1 MLFQNNPVEVSS
13 LPQID
18 DISME
23 SLSPSYLKVS
33 YLGTTIF
40 FMILLVVLIGIRFFA
55 EFVIP
60 FWLEIVILSV
70 WFLLFFLS
78 LWHTYE
84 GFQIQGFAIR
94 ERDLT
99 YRSGVF
105 FRSTTVIPFNR
116 IQHAEVK
123 QGPIERRFNLQRL
136 EVYSAGGEGSD
147 LYIPGLLGNRADQLK
162 DFIIKKVGRHE
173 Q

>member
-1 MLFQNNPVEVSS
+1 MLFQNNPIDLTT
-13 LPQID
+13 LPQLENIQ
-18 DISME
+18 MK
-23 SLSPSYLKVS
+23 SLSPAYLKVS

-40 FMILLVVLIGIRFFA
+40 FIMLAIILMAVRFFA
-55 EFVIP
+55 EFDIP
-60 FWLEIVILSV
+60 FRVELGIVGGWL
-70 WFLLFFLS
+70 LLLVLS

-84 GFQIQGFAIR
+84 DFQIQGFAIR

-105 FRSTTVIPFNR
+105 FRSTTVIPYNR

-136 EVYSAGGEGSD
+136 EIYSAGGDGSD
-147 LYIPGLLGNRADQLK
+147 LYIPGLPGNRADQLK
-162 DFIIKKVGRHE
+162 DYIIEKAGKHE

>member
-1 MLFQNNPVEVSS
+1 MLFQNNPIDLTT
-13 LPQID
+13 LPQLEHIQ
-18 DISME
+18 MK
-23 SLSPSYLKVS
+23 SLSPAYLKVS

-40 FMILLVVLIGIRFFA
+40 FIMLAIILMAVRFFA
-55 EFVIP
+55 EFDIP
-60 FWLEIVILSV
+60 FRVELGIVGGWL
-70 WFLLFFLS
+70 LLLVLS

-84 GFQIQGFAIR
+84 DFQIQGFAIR

-105 FRSTTVIPFNR
+105 FRSTTVIPYNR

-136 EVYSAGGEGSD
+136 EIYSAGGDGSD
-147 LYIPGLLGNRADQLK
+147 LYIPGLPGNRADQLK
-162 DFIIKKVGRHE
+162 DYIIEKAGKHE

>member
-60 FWLEIVILSV
+60 FWC
-70 WFLLFFLS
+70 
-78 LWHTYE
+78 
-84 GFQIQGFAIR
+84 
-94 ERDLT
+94 
-99 YRSGVF
+99 VF

>member
-1 MLFQNNPVEVSS
+1 
-13 LPQID
+13 
-18 DISME
+18 ME

-33 YLGTTIF
+33 YLGTMVFFIF
-40 FMILLVVLIGIRFFA
+40 LAIVLTAVRFFA
-55 EFVIP
+55 QFDIP
-60 FWLEIVILSV
+60 FRIELAMVGVWL
-70 WFLLFFLS
+70 LLFVLS

-84 GFQIQGFAIR
+84 DFQIQGFAIR

-105 FRSTTVIPFNR
+105 FRSTTVIPYNR

-123 QGPIERRFNLQRL
+123 QGPIERRFDLQRL
-136 EVYSAGGEGSD
+136 EIYSAGGQGSD
-147 LYIPGLLGNRADQLK
+147 LYIPGLPGNRADQLR
-162 DFIIKKVGRHE
+162 DYIIEKVGKHE

>member
-1 MLFQNNPVEVSS
+1 MLLQNSRVEVSS

-23 SLSPSYLKVS
+23 SLSPSYLRVS
-33 YLGTTIF
+33 YLGTAIF

-55 EFVIP
+55 EFLIP
-60 FWLEIVILSV
+60 FWVEIAILTG
-70 WFLLFFLS
+70 WFLLFLLS

-84 GFQIQGFAIR
+84 DFQIQGFAIR

-136 EVYSAGGEGSD
+136 EIYSAGGEGSD

>member
-1 MLFQNNPVEVSS
+1 MLFQNNPIDLTT
-13 LPQID
+13 LPQLENTP
-18 DISME
+18 ME

-33 YLGTTIF
+33 YLGTMVFFIF
-40 FMILLVVLIGIRFFA
+40 LAIVLTAVRFFA
-55 EFVIP
+55 QFDIP
-60 FWLEIVILSV
+60 FRIELAMVGVWL
-70 WFLLFFLS
+70 LLFVLS

-84 GFQIQGFAIR
+84 DFQIQGFAIR

-105 FRSTTVIPFNR
+105 FRSTTVIPYNR

-123 QGPIERRFNLQRL
+123 QGPIERRFDLQRL
-136 EVYSAGGEGSD
+136 EIYSAGGQGSD
-147 LYIPGLLGNRADQLK
+147 LYIPGLPGNRADQLR
-162 DFIIKKVGRHE
+162 DYIIEKVGKHE

>member
-1 MLFQNNPVEVSS
+1 MLFQNNAIDSTT
-13 LPQID
+13 LPQLDNIP
-18 DISME
+18 ME
-23 SLSPSYLKVS
+23 SLSPAYLKVS

-40 FMILLVVLIGIRFFA
+40 FLVIATLLLGVRFFA
-55 EFVIP
+55 EFNIP
-60 FWLEIVILSV
+60 TWGAWVAGGAWL
-70 WFLLFFLS
+70 LLFVLS

-84 GFQIQGFAIR
+84 DFLIQGFAIR

-105 FRSTTVIPFNR
+105 FRSTTVIPYNR

-136 EVYSAGGEGSD
+136 EIYSAGGDGSD
-147 LYIPGLLGNRADQLK
+147 LYIPGLPGNRADQLK
-162 DFIIKKVGRHE
+162 DYIIEKAGKHE

>member
-1 MLFQNNPVEVSS
+1 MLFQNSPIELGS
-13 LPQID
+13 LPRID

-33 YLGTTIF
+33 YLGTVIF
-40 FMILLVVLIGIRFFA
+40 FMILLAILLGIHLFA
-55 EFVIP
+55 KFDIL
-60 FWLEIVILSV
+60 FWIEMVILSV

-84 GFQIQGFAIR
+84 NFQIQGFAIR

-105 FRSTTVIPFNR
+105 FRKTTVIPFNR

-136 EVYSAGGEGSD
+136 EIYSAGGEGSD
-147 LYIPGLLGNRADQLK
+147 LYIPGLLGKRADQLK
-162 DFIIKKVGRHE
+162 DFIIKKVGKHE

>member
-1 MLFQNNPVEVSS
+1 MLFQNNAIDLTT
-13 LPQID
+13 LPQLD
-18 DISME
+18 DTPME

-40 FMILLVVLIGIRFFA
+40 FLIVAAVFIGIRFFA
-55 EFVIP
+55 KFDFP
-60 FWLEIVILSV
+60 SWLEWVV
-70 WFLLFFLS
+70 PGAWLLLLLLS

-84 GFQIQGFAIR
+84 DFQIQGFAIR
-94 ERDLT
+94 ERDLI

-105 FRSTTVIPFNR
+105 FRSTTVIPYNR

-136 EVYSAGGEGSD
+136 EIYSAGGDGSD
-147 LYIPGLLGNRADQLK
+147 LYIPGLPGNQADQLK
-162 DFIIKKVGRHE
+162 DYIIEKAGKNE

>member
-1 MLFQNNPVEVSS
+1 MLFQNNSIDLTT
-13 LPQID
+13 LPQLD
-18 DISME
+18 DTPME

-33 YLGTTIF
+33 YLGTLIF
-40 FMILLVVLIGIRFFA
+40 FLILAIILIGIRFFA
-55 EFVIP
+55 EFEIP
-60 FWLEIVILSV
+60 FWVKLVAMV
-70 WFLLFFLS
+70 GWPLLFLLS

-84 GFQIQGFAIR
+84 EFQIQGFAIR
-94 ERDLT
+94 ERDLI

-105 FRSTTVIPFNR
+105 FRSTTVIPYNR

-136 EVYSAGGEGSD
+136 EIYTAGGDGSD
-147 LYIPGLLGNRADQLK
+147 LYIPGLPGNQADQLK
-162 DFIIKKVGRHE
+162 DYIIEKVGKNE

>member
-1 MLFQNNPVEVSS
+1 MLFQNNSIDLTT
-13 LPQID
+13 LPQLD
-18 DISME
+18 DTPME

-33 YLGTTIF
+33 YLGTAIF
-40 FMILLVVLIGIRFFA
+40 FMILAAILIGIHFFA
-55 EFVIP
+55 EFDIP
-60 FWLEIVILSV
+60 SWIKLVGSGVWL
-70 WFLLFFLS
+70 LLFVLS

-84 GFQIQGFAIR
+84 DFQIQGFAIR

-105 FRSTTVIPFNR
+105 FRSTTVIPYNR

-136 EVYSAGGEGSD
+136 EIYSAGGDGSD
-147 LYIPGLLGNRADQLK
+147 LYIPGLPGNRADQLK
-162 DFIIKKVGRHE
+162 DYIIEKAGKNE

>member
-1 MLFQNNPVEVSS
+1 MLFQNTSIDLS
-13 LPQID
+13 TLPKLD
-18 DISME
+18 DTEME
-23 SLSPSYLKVS
+23 SLSPAYLKVS

-40 FMILLVVLIGIRFFA
+40 FVILAVVLTAIRFFA
-55 EFVIP
+55 EFDIP
-60 FWLEIVILSV
+60 YWVELGIVGGWLLL
-70 WFLLFFLS
+70 LLFS

-84 GFQIQGFAIR
+84 NFQLQGFAIR

-105 FRSTTVIPFNR
+105 FRKTTVIPYNR

-123 QGPIERRFNLQRL
+123 QGPIERWFNLQGL
-136 EVYSAGGEGSD
+136 EIYSAGGDGSD
-147 LYIPGLLGNRADQLK
+147 LYIPGLPANRADQLK
-162 DFIIKKVGRHE
+162 DYIIEKVGKYE